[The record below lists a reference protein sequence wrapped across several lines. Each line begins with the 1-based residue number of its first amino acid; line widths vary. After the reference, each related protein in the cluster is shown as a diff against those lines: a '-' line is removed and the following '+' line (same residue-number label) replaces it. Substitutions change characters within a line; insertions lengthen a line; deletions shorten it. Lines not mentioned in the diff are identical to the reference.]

1 MLLGTLSRSAA
12 FAAYRK
18 HTAAEIKAKERAAL
32 QNKGGGSAGMEDRRG
47 GKAGH
52 AKFKCPSCGIQVR
65 CTVPHNSL
73 DCVDKEDLS
82 AFGHSVANY

>member
-1 MLLGTLSRSAA
+1 MSNIRSACSA
-12 FAAYRK
+12 WRRK

-52 AKFKCPSCGIQVR
+52 AKYKCPSCGIQAG
-65 CTVPHNSL
+65 CAAHDL
-73 DCVDKEDLS
+73 LLLS
-82 AFGHSVANY
+82 A